1 MTESRKADGTINP
14 TDLDLPDDPFAS
26 SAKRERGTGLATGW
40 ASRPLLN
47 KVPEVTIFFWI
58 IKILCTTVGES
69 AADFLNVNLN
79 WGLTNTS
86 IAVAVV
92 FFAVFA
98 LQLGLKRYVATVYW
112 LTVMLISV
120 LGTLLTD
127 NLTDNLGVPLQT
139 STMVFSIL
147 LGLVFLAWYASE
159 KTLSIHS
166 IYTRRREMFYWL
178 AVLVTFAL
186 GTAVGDLISEG
197 LGVGYLKTGLLCAG
211 LIGIITVAWRLGLDA
226 VLAFWLAYILT
237 RPLGASIGDLMA
249 QPTSNGGLNLGVT
262 MTSLIL
268 LALIVATIVYLSVKK
283 PDVITLPTDP
293 IERAKLDEPETAPH
307 HRPETRRTAMI
318 QTAVTL
324 VLVVVLGGAFYT
336 WRTNALNAEAALPA
350 PASSTTTAVAAS
362 PLGDMSAFIV
372 ITQDTLDL
380 LNAGKQAD
388 ATTRITDLE
397 SAWDNA
403 QATLKRRNPDAWTA
417 VDDKIDP
424 VLRELRSTSPNPAT
438 ETAALQA
445 LLTQMGPMASTTTT
459 AAAPAATSPLGD
471 MSAFIV
477 ITQDTLD
484 LLNAGKQAD
493 ATTRIT
499 DLESAWDNAQATL
512 KRRNPDAW
520 TAVDDKIDPVLREL
534 RSTSPNPATETAA
547 LQALLTQMGA

>member
-1 MTESRKADGTINP
+1 MTTTTLAPQPEP
-14 TDLDLPDDPFAS
+14 TSLLN
-26 SAKRERGTGLATGW
+26 RRV
-40 ASRPLLN
+40 LN

-79 WGLTNTS
+79 WGLTTTS
-86 IAVAVV
+86 IVIGVV

-98 LQLGLKRYVATVYW
+98 VQLALGRYVPTVYW

-120 LGTLLTD
+120 FGTLLTD
-127 NLTDNLGVPLQT
+127 NLTDNLGVPLET
-139 STMVFSIL
+139 STIVFSVL

-166 IYTRRREMFYWL
+166 IYTRRREAFYWL

-237 RPLGASIGDLMA
+237 RPLGASIGDYMA

-262 MTSLIL
+262 VTSLIL
-268 LALIVATIVYLSVKK
+268 LGLIVAVVAYLSIKK
-283 PDVITLPTDP
+283 PDVIDVPDDP

-307 HRPETRRTAMI
+307 HRPESRRSALI

-324 VLVVVLGGAFYT
+324 VLIIVLGGWFYS
-336 WRTNALNAEAALPA
+336 WRSNALDAEAAA
-350 PASSTTTAVAAS
+350 GVAATTATSATATAS
-362 PLGDMSAFIV
+362 PLGDLTAFV
-372 ITQDTLDL
+372 TITQDTLDKL
-380 LNAGKQAD
+380 TAGDQAG

-403 QATLKRRNPDAWTA
+403 EATLKRRNPDAWHA
-417 VDDKIDP
+417 VDDKIDV
-424 VLRELRSTSPNPAT
+424 VLRELRSTTPNPTT
-438 ETAALQA
+438 ETAAL
-445 LLTQMGPMASTTTT
+445 
-459 AAAPAATSPLGD
+459 
-471 MSAFIV
+471 
-477 ITQDTLD
+477 
-484 LLNAGKQAD
+484 K
-493 ATTRIT
+493 
-499 DLESAWDNAQATL
+499 
-512 KRRNPDAW
+512 
-520 TAVDDKIDPVLREL
+520 
-534 RSTSPNPATETAA
+534 
-547 LQALLTQMGA
+547 ALLTQMGA

>member
-362 PLGDMSAFIV
+362 PLGD
-372 ITQDTLDL
+372 L
-380 LNAGKQAD
+380 
-388 ATTRITDLE
+388 
-397 SAWDNA
+397 
-403 QATLKRRNPDAWTA
+403 
-417 VDDKIDP
+417 
-424 VLRELRSTSPNPAT
+424 
-438 ETAALQA
+438 
-445 LLTQMGPMASTTTT
+445 
-459 AAAPAATSPLGD
+459 
-471 MSAFIV
+471 SAFIV